1 MTGGRCHIEEIGLGR
16 IAPKWLGPRQDL
28 LTVGGESI
36 GDDKKWSKSA
46 RYITEEEKRHI
57 ISRVIETA
65 VLVCMNTHVYSFGED
80 LYLQLS
86 GGPIGMRFTAAL
98 ANVVMKYWDFKWLE
112 LMKREKVMIDL
123 YLRYV
128 DDCRQFMPVINKG
141 VVLV

>member
-1 MTGGRCHIEEIGLGR
+1 MQSKISSTGI
-16 IAPKWLGPRQDL
+16 P
-28 LTVGGESI
+28 
-36 GDDKKWSKSA
+36 
-46 RYITEEEKRHI
+46 
-57 ISRVIETA
+57 RVIETA
-65 VLVCMNTHVYSFGED
+65 VMVCMNTHVYSFGED

-141 VVLV
+141 WYWCGQSFVFSKQREREDHEKNGSDE